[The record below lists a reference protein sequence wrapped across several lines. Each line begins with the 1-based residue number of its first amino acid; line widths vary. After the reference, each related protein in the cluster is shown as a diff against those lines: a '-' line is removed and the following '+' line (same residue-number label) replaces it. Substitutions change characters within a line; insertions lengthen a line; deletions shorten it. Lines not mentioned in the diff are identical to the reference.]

1 MAYDNECEV
10 GEALKECIPSI
21 VKREDLF
28 ITTKLWLTDFEH
40 VEEAINCSLKR
51 LGLDYL
57 DLYLIHW
64 PIYLKPKDLKRD
76 PKDYKHWFAG
86 FDCPAETHTYDKGW
100 IVKLWKDMESMVEK
114 GLTKSIGISN
124 FSKSKIEKLL
134 ETAKIV
140 PQMNQVEIHPA
151 LAQNE
156 LIEFCRSKGIE
167 ITAYSPLGSAD
178 REAAFVKDSN
188 PVALKDPII
197 IEIGKKHNK
206 TAAQVIL
213 KWNVQRKVVA
223 IPKSVNKSR
232 IEENIN
238 IFDFELS
245 DEEMK
250 KIDGLNKNVYI
261 K

>member
-86 FDCPAETHTYDKGW
+86 FDCPAETHTYDEGW

-188 PVALKDPII
+188 PVPLKDPII
-197 IEIGKKHNK
+197 IEIGKNHNK